1 MKYIISES
9 KIESVIREYL
19 DDNYY
24 PDYGWLEPEVYKE
37 EFENWDEIYF
47 EVNDHARYKYVSGKL
62 TVGQSPDLDGY
73 FGKLWR
79 PVFIKWFEE
88 HTGLKVHE
96 FKVIE
101 G

>member
-37 EFENWDEIYF
+37 EFEKWDEIYF

-73 FGKLWR
+73 FGELWR
-79 PVFIKWFEE
+79 PAFIKWFEE
-88 HTGLKVHE
+88 HTGLKAHE

>member
-37 EFENWDEIYF
+37 EFEKWDEIYF

-79 PVFIKWFEE
+79 PVFITWFEN
-88 HTGLKVHE
+88 TFSLPIKTLKH
-96 FKVIE
+96 
-101 G
+101 